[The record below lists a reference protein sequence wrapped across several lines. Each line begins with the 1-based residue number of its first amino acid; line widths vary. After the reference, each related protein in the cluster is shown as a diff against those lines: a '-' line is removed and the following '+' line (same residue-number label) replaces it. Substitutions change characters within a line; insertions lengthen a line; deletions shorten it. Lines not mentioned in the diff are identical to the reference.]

1 MNIIIFGAAG
11 FIGTNLISKLSED
24 PNNRII
30 AVDHNKEFFS
40 DILFLNRNNV
50 EIVQS
55 AFTLEINFDELLK
68 EQDIVYH
75 LVSTTIPMTS
85 NKNVSQEIIPDVA
98 FSIRLLDSCVKCN
111 VKKVVFISSGGAVY
125 GMESNCP
132 ISEDSKTEP
141 ITSYGLQKITIEK
154 LIYLYNY
161 MYKLDY
167 KIVRLANP
175 YGPFQRPN
183 GMLGAVTTFTYK
195 ALKNEE
201 IIVYGDG
208 SVIRDFIYIDDA
220 IEAIVNITFNN
231 SDYNLFNVGSGY
243 GTSISEVLL
252 IIQNV
257 LERSLKISY
266 LPSRS
271 VDIPVNYLDIS
282 RYNSVFG
289 KLGTV
294 SLTDGVIKTIEF
306 LKKRYK
312 I

>member
-40 DILFLNRNNV
+40 DILFFNRNNV

>member
-30 AVDHNKEFFS
+30 AVDHNKDFFS